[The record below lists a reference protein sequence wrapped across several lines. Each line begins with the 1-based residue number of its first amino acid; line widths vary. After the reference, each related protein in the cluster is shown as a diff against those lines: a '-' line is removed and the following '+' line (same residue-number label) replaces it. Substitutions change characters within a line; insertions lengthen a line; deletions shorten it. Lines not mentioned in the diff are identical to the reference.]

1 MPYYREAEREI
12 GVSGEVS
19 SQAALGVEFDPGY
32 VYPMH
37 EMQQSYLDRVVAQD
51 LNGMKV
57 NLDGKD
63 YDLCL
68 STFPQG
74 RNGIPNEAYR
84 AWNNGE
90 VFRPVGA
97 VTSHQAEE
105 GERDDV
111 AVHDRYVK
119 SARMAGN
126 NHRLQVW
133 ESTRDC
139 RSGATAVDHEGTHG
153 PRKGSGLSVCMIY
166 LLRTNS

>member
-68 STFPQG
+68 STFPKG
-74 RNGIPNEAYR
+74 RNGIPNDAYR

-97 VTSHQAEE
+97 IKSHQAEE
-105 GERDDV
+105 VNEMM
-111 AVHDRYVK
+111 
-119 SARMAGN
+119 SP
-126 NHRLQVW
+126 
-133 ESTRDC
+133 S
-139 RSGATAVDHEGTHG
+139 
-153 PRKGSGLSVCMIY
+153 MIV
-166 LLRTNS
+166 T